1 LEKNDY
7 LKEYLSLNT
16 SLFKC
21 PKDDYLETLM
31 EEYNYTIES
40 LKKAYLK
47 LIEIKRKEIYDI
59 MIEVLEKVKE
69 TFKEYIDYKNP
80 HKKYYLTEYI
90 SLIIE
95 KLYIRY
101 IDDNHKN
108 LMEICYYEI
117 ENLKKEY
124 LKKNETRTKEI
135 NDIMIEVL
143 EKKRET
149 QLKEINDYAG
159 KMKENLIKKI
169 ESLKKKIE
177 NLKKEFNESVSDY
190 IKKKDENTHQR
201 KKIIHIKNF

>member
-1 LEKNDY
+1 
-7 LKEYLSLNT
+7 
-16 SLFKC
+16 
-21 PKDDYLETLM
+21 
-31 EEYNYTIES
+31 
-40 LKKAYLK
+40 
-47 LIEIKRKEIYDI
+47 
-59 MIEVLEKVKE
+59 
-69 TFKEYIDYKNP
+69 
-80 HKKYYLTEYI
+80 
-90 SLIIE
+90 
-95 KLYIRY
+95 
-101 IDDNHKN
+101 
-108 LMEICYYEI
+108 MEICYYEI

-190 IKKKDENTHQR
+190 IKKKT
-201 KKIIHIKNF
+201 KILIKEKR